1 MPNQT
6 TSKKKDT
13 VATEIKAEIEASE
26 VTVKAETPKAKTL
39 ADAQA
44 VKKQVYQQ
52 YRNEDKVSIYLSPT
66 YQAYF
71 GNVMPITIN
80 GITIFFPV
88 DGSTHD
94 VPKTFADEITAKRVA
109 IDAII
114 NKTGKMADIASNV
127 ESTPGELEL
136 I

>member
-1 MPNQT
+1 MARQATNDERVVTETSVATSENETPIKAVTKSKTLSEAQT
-6 TSKKKDT
+6 AKKK
-13 VATEIKAEIEASE
+13 
-26 VTVKAETPKAKTL
+26 
-39 ADAQA
+39 
-44 VKKQVYQQ
+44 VYQQ
-52 YRNEDKVSIYLSPT
+52 YRKEDKVSVYLSPT
-66 YQAYF
+66 YKPYF
-71 GNVMPITIN
+71 GNVMPVSIN
-80 GITIFFPV
+80 GITIYFPV
-88 DGSTHD
+88 DGTSHE